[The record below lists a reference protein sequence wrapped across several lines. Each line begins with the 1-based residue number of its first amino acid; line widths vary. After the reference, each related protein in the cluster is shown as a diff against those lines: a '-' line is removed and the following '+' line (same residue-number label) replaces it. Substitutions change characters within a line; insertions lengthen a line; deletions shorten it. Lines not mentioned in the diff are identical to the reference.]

1 MIVSIGGI
9 AHSADPYKC
18 RGLLTC
24 MPSTKYAYGY
34 RRVATGTETKT
45 GLMVV
50 DGFAYLEPYVMDQYN
65 MVCVLWFEIDVN
77 LVSRQDAMP

>member
-1 MIVSIGGI
+1 MLKCDFSGRFYHQKTVMIVSIGGI
-9 AHSADPYKC
+9 AHNADPYKC

-34 RRVATGTETKT
+34 RRVATGTKTKT

-50 DGFAYLEPYVMDQYN
+50 DGFAYL
-65 MVCVLWFEIDVN
+65 
-77 LVSRQDAMP
+77 